1 MIQLLID
8 PVENCLC
15 VVETKQQRTRTT
27 LLLRGKQMMAARDR
41 ACSLTE
47 SFGAQDLA
55 ANRANEFF
63 PGSSIAG
70 AAK

>member
-1 MIQLLID
+1 
-8 PVENCLC
+8 
-15 VVETKQQRTRTT
+15 
-27 LLLRGKQMMAARDR
+27 MMPACDGAR
-41 ACSLTE
+41 SLTK

-63 PGSSIAG
+63 AGSSIAR